1 MTSPDT
7 ATADPTGPVSSAGLS
22 HWREELINR
31 ATDVAMPLGTVLVAL
46 GTVVAYIKNDLAMGL
61 TNVLGLAAMFAIHRL
76 RSLSPQVRGGVLVLI
91 MVGVGMSFLL
101 NRVGAF
107 GLVWLSAAPMMTAL
121 LLGRHVATGVVT
133 AIAMGVF
140 GLSYAMDLPLA
151 PVPLEQQPELK
162 WGLLALNFFTVNVI
176 VGLSA
181 AVLLRRLDDA
191 VQQAQQAQIVLKQQA
206 ELDHLTGLPNRRV
219 LMQQTREALDAAQA
233 GADRSALMFIDIDN
247 FKDINDNHGHL
258 AGDRML
264 KQVAQR
270 MAAQVT
276 APSLVTRTGG
286 DEFVV
291 LQRGLVPSPREAS
304 GQAQFLAERLRGA
317 MLQPFDVP
325 GGTHQAHISI
335 GVTLLGQ
342 PGQTP
347 DDVLRE
353 ADTALYRAKARGRNR
368 VVFFEPSMQAELRER
383 LQLETDL
390 QAAVALGQLGVAVQS
405 QVNAQGRV
413 VGAEM
418 LMRWTHPQQGA
429 IPPAQF
435 IPVAEETGLIVP
447 MGEWMLGQACQ
458 LALQLEARGSD
469 IPLSVNISARQFRH
483 AGFEA
488 RLLSILEAHGLEPR
502 RLVLEVTESLL
513 IADLEAT
520 VASMNRL
527 ASLGFEFSVDD
538 FGTGYS
544 SLAYLKRLPL
554 HELKIDRSFVDG
566 LPSDANDAALV
577 TLILSMST
585 ALKLRVVAEGVETRE
600 QAAFLHAHQC
610 HAMQGFLY
618 SRPLS
623 PADWLNTLG

>member
-1 MTSPDT
+1 MTSPDN
-7 ATADPTGPVSSAGLS
+7 ANADPTSPVSTAGLS
-22 HWREELINR
+22 HWRQELINR
-31 ATDVAMPLGTVLVAL
+31 ATDVAMPLGTVLVVL
-46 GTVVAYIKNDLAMGL
+46 GTVVSYIKNDLAMGL
-61 TNVLGLAAMFAIHRL
+61 TNVLGLAALFAIHRL
-76 RSLSPQVRGGVLVLI
+76 RNLSPQARGGVLVLI

-101 NRVGAF
+101 NHVGAF

-121 LLGRHVATGVVT
+121 LLGRHVATAVVA
-133 AIAMGVF
+133 AITVGVF
-140 GLSYAMDLPLA
+140 GLGYALDLPLA
-151 PVPLEQQPELK
+151 PIPLQQQPELK

-181 AVLLRRLDDA
+181 AVLLRHLDDA
-191 VQQAQQAQIVLKQQA
+191 IQQAQQAQQVLKHQA

-219 LMQQTREALDAAQA
+219 LMQQTREALDAAQV
-233 GADRSALMFIDIDN
+233 GADRSALMFIDLDN
-247 FKDINDNHGHL
+247 FKDINDYHGHL

-264 KQVAQR
+264 VQVAQR

-291 LQRGLVPSPREAS
+291 LQRGLATSSREATE
-304 GQAQFLAERLRGA
+304 QAQSLAERLSGA

-325 GGTHQAHISI
+325 GGTHQAHMSI
-335 GVTLLGQ
+335 GVTLLDQ
-342 PGQTP
+342 QEKTP

-353 ADTALYRAKARGRNR
+353 ADTALYRAKSRGRNR

-390 QAAVALGQLGVAVQS
+390 QEAVALGQLGAAVQS
-405 QVNAQGRV
+405 QVNAQGQV

-418 LMRWTHPQQGA
+418 LMRWVHLQRGA
-429 IPPAQF
+429 ISPAQF

-447 MGEWMLGQACQ
+447 MGEWMLEQACQ

-483 AGFEA
+483 AGFED
-488 RLLSILEAHGLEPR
+488 RLLSILEAHGVEPR

-566 LPSDANDAALV
+566 LPGDANDAALV

-600 QAAFLHAHQC
+600 QAEFLQAHQC

-618 SRPLS
+618 SRPLP
-623 PADWLNTLG
+623 PADWLNTLV

>member
-7 ATADPTGPVSSAGLS
+7 ATADPTGPLSSAGLS

-61 TNVLGLAAMFAIHRL
+61 TNLLGLAALFAIHRL
-76 RSLSPQVRGGVLVLI
+76 RSLSPQARGGVLVVI

-121 LLGRHVATGVVT
+121 LLGRHVATGVVAVIT
-133 AIAMGVF
+133 VGVF
-140 GLSYAMDLPLA
+140 GLGYALDLPLA
-151 PVPLEQQPELK
+151 PIPLQQQPELK
-162 WGLLALNFFTVNVI
+162 WGLLALNFFTVNAI

-191 VQQAQQAQIVLKQQA
+191 VQHAQQAQLVLKQQA
-206 ELDHLTGLPNRRV
+206 ELDHLTSLPNRRV
-219 LMQQTREALDAAQA
+219 LMQQTREALDAAQV
-233 GADRSALMFIDIDN
+233 GADRSALMFIDLDN

-291 LQRGLVPSPREAS
+291 LQRGLAPSPREAT

-317 MLQPFDVP
+317 MMQPFDVP

-383 LQLETDL
+383 LQLEADL

-418 LMRWTHPQQGA
+418 LMRWVHPQQGA
-429 IPPAQF
+429 IPPGQF

-447 MGEWMLGQACQ
+447 MGEWMLEQACQ

-488 RLLSILEAHGLEPR
+488 RLLSILEAHGVEPK

-566 LPSDANDAALV
+566 LPGDANDAALV

-585 ALKLRVVAEGVETRE
+585 SLKLRVVAEGVETRE
-600 QAAFLHAHQC
+600 QAAFLQAHQC

-623 PADWLNTLG
+623 PTDWLNTLG

>member
-1 MTSPDT
+1 
-7 ATADPTGPVSSAGLS
+7 
-22 HWREELINR
+22 
-31 ATDVAMPLGTVLVAL
+31 
-46 GTVVAYIKNDLAMGL
+46 
-61 TNVLGLAAMFAIHRL
+61 
-76 RSLSPQVRGGVLVLI
+76 
-91 MVGVGMSFLL
+91 
-101 NRVGAF
+101 
-107 GLVWLSAAPMMTAL
+107 MM
-121 LLGRHVATGVVT
+121 
-133 AIAMGVF
+133 
-140 GLSYAMDLPLA
+140 
-151 PVPLEQQPELK
+151 
-162 WGLLALNFFTVNVI
+162 
-176 VGLSA
+176 
-181 AVLLRRLDDA
+181 
-191 VQQAQQAQIVLKQQA
+191 
-206 ELDHLTGLPNRRV
+206 
-219 LMQQTREALDAAQA
+219 
-233 GADRSALMFIDIDN
+233 
-247 FKDINDNHGHL
+247 
-258 AGDRML
+258 
-264 KQVAQR
+264 
-270 MAAQVT
+270 
-276 APSLVTRTGG
+276 
-286 DEFVV
+286 
-291 LQRGLVPSPREAS
+291 
-304 GQAQFLAERLRGA
+304 
-317 MLQPFDVP
+317 QPFDVP

-418 LMRWTHPQQGA
+418 LMRWVHPQQGA
-429 IPPAQF
+429 IPPGQF

-447 MGEWMLGQACQ
+447 MGEWMLEQACQ

-488 RLLSILEAHGLEPR
+488 RLLSILEAHGVEPR

-585 ALKLRVVAEGVETRE
+585 SLKLRVVAEGVETRE
-600 QAAFLHAHQC
+600 QAAFLQAHQC

-623 PADWLNTLG
+623 PTDWLNTLG

>member
-7 ATADPTGPVSSAGLS
+7 ATADPTGPVNSAGLS

-46 GTVVAYIKNDLAMGL
+46 GSVVAYVKNDLAMGL

-76 RSLSPQVRGGVLVLI
+76 RGLSPQARGGVLVVI
-91 MVGVGMSFLL
+91 MVGVGLSFLL

-107 GLVWLSAAPMMTAL
+107 GLVWLSAAPLMTAL
-121 LLGRHVATGVVT
+121 LLGRHVATGVVA
-133 AIAMGVF
+133 AITVGVF
-140 GLSYAMDLPLA
+140 GLCYALDLPLA
-151 PVPLEQQPELK
+151 PLPLQQQPELK

-191 VQQAQQAQIVLKQQA
+191 VQQAQQTQLVLKQQA

-219 LMQQTREALDAAQA
+219 LMRQTHEALDAAQVGA
-233 GADRSALMFIDIDN
+233 GTSALMFIDLDN

-258 AGDRML
+258 AGDRLL

-270 MAAQVT
+270 MAAEVT

-291 LQRGLVPSPREAS
+291 LLRGLAVSKDEAMA
-304 GQAQFLAERLRGA
+304 QAQSQAERLRQA
-317 MLQPFDVP
+317 MWQPFDIS
-325 GGTHQAHISI
+325 GGTHQVHISI

-342 PGQTP
+342 PGQSP

-353 ADTALYRAKARGRNR
+353 ADTALYRAKASGRNR

-383 LQLETDL
+383 LQLEADL
-390 QAAVALGQLGVAVQS
+390 QAAVALGQLGTAVQS
-405 QVNAQGRV
+405 QVNAQGQV

-418 LMRWTHPQQGA
+418 LMRWVHPQRGVM
-429 IPPAQF
+429 PPAQF
-435 IPVAEETGLIVP
+435 IPLAEETGLIVP
-447 MGEWMLGQACQ
+447 MGDWMLEQACQ

-488 RLLSILEAHGLEPR
+488 RLLSILDAHGVAPR

-513 IADLEAT
+513 IADLETT

-566 LPSDANDAALV
+566 LPGDANDAALV
-577 TLILSMST
+577 TLILSMSA
-585 ALKLRVVAEGVETRE
+585 ALKLRVVAEGVETPE
-600 QAAFLHAHQC
+600 QAAFLQAHQC